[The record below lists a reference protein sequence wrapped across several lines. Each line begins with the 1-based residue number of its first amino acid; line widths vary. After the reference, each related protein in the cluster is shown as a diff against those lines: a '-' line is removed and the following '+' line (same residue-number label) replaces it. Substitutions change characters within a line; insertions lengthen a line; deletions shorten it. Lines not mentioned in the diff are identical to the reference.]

1 MVGSVVGMQQIII
14 TVGFLGVMVALLIV
28 LKLKGGGLRRSLHQ
42 GKRIAVIE
50 ESAISPTEKM
60 RLVSIDNREFV
71 VLTSKGVQPVLT
83 ELGSTSISA
92 QPASPAHSESK
103 SASEESAAPHFVNTV
118 ELKTKRT
125 IVINTKVGAHIA
137 IKCELTGVTTYS
149 HIKDC
154 ALYVASRYTTTFPP
168 LFD

>member
-14 TVGFLGVMVALLIV
+14 TAGFLGVMVALLIV

-50 ESAISPTEKM
+50 ETAISPTEKM

-83 ELGSTSISA
+83 ELGSTVISA
-92 QPASPAHSESK
+92 QPASPADSESK
-103 SASEESAAPHFVNTV
+103 SASEESTAPLTLTQQAHVSPSAFQRALEKAADDQGADTG
-118 ELKTKRT
+118 ELKAFSEKFKSWR
-125 IVINTKVGAHIA
+125 
-137 IKCELTGVTTYS
+137 LS
-149 HIKDC
+149 
-154 ALYVASRYTTTFPP
+154 
-168 LFD
+168 